1 MAKDIGTGSKEV
13 GAPKSKWIDIS
24 LPLRNAMVHWSTDDP
39 PRVEQIHDVDKGDR
53 APLWEMTIRSHTG
66 THIDAPR
73 HFKRDGATIDEL
85 PLDIMVGPARVI
97 EIKDT
102 ETIKPEEL
110 AAHNIQPGERLLF
123 KTINSS
129 KAYQTDEFYE
139 DYVFFTGE
147 AAHFLAD
154 KKVKVVGL
162 DYIAVGSHKDID
174 NLFEVHNALFDG
186 GAWIIEGLNLSAVKA
201 GQYEL
206 ICLPLRLERG
216 DACPARAIVRPL

>member
-1 MAKDIGTGSKEV
+1 MVGDKDTSPKRV
-13 GAPKSKWIDIS
+13 GAPKSEWIDIS
-24 LPLRNAMVHWSTDDP
+24 IPLRNAMVHSPGSAP
-39 PRVEQIHDVDKGDR
+39 PRVELIHDVDKGDR
-53 APLWEMTIRSHTG
+53 APLWVLTINSHTG

-73 HFKRDGATIDEL
+73 HFRRDGATIDEL
-85 PLDIMVGPARVI
+85 PLDIMIGPVRVI

-110 AAHNIQPGERLLF
+110 AAHNIQLGERLLF

-139 DYVFFTGE
+139 EYVFFTVE
-147 AAHFLAD
+147 AAHLLAD

-162 DYIAVGSHKDID
+162 DYIAVGSNKDRE
-174 NLFEVHNALFDG
+174 NLFEVHNTLFDS

-206 ICLPLRLERG
+206 ICLPLRLEHG
-216 DACPARAIVRPL
+216 DACPARAVLRPI